1 MKTEDYL
8 GVVLVLL
15 AVNLLIALIV
25 FVVGLLSPKG
35 RRCDCILFAVLIAF
49 CPVVMPV
56 FLAVTRMI
64 ELPASRKEVDM
75 ADISF
80 NQQREEAA
88 ATSDYSTEMNYVA
101 LKDAMRLS
109 DIHDL
114 RRLLINVMKYNSRM
128 SLTSVAEAI
137 NSSDSET
144 SHFAASAIQDALS
157 EFRGTAQKFI
167 SDMEKYPEDVEINL
181 QALDYIYDGLMLK
194 IMTPIEYQAYVYT
207 ENNVAENLFQH
218 NIWFMTATHYLRLTE
233 LMISVPDYDL
243 ADHWV
248 NRAMEFRPRELD
260 TYKARLRLY
269 FARENRAAFFECL
282 EEFTRTDIKADQEML
297 ELIRLYREQ

>member
-1 MKTEDYL
+1 VRTEGYL
-8 GVVLVLL
+8 GLVLALL
-15 AVNLLIALIV
+15 AVNLLFALVIFFVGV
-25 FVVGLLSPKG
+25 FSRRG
-35 RRCDCILFAVLIAF
+35 RRCEYILFSVLTVF
-49 CPVVMPV
+49 CPVIMPV
-56 FLAVTRMI
+56 FLAITHLI

-80 NQQREEAA
+80 NQQREESAV
-88 ATSDYSTEMNYVA
+88 TSDYSTEMNYVA
-101 LKDAMRLS
+101 LQDAMRLS
-109 DIHDL
+109 SIHDL

-137 NSSDSET
+137 NSPDTET

-157 EFRGTAQKFI
+157 EFRGTAQRFI

-218 NIWFMTATHYLRLTE
+218 NIWFMTATHYLRMTE

-243 ADHWV
+243 ADRWV
-248 NRAMEFRPRELD
+248 RRAMEFRPQELD
-260 TYKARLRLY
+260 TYKARLRLH
-269 FARENRAAFFECL
+269 FARGDRAAFLKCM
-282 EEFTRTDIKADQEML
+282 EEFTNTDIKADQEML
-297 ELIRLYREQ
+297 EQIRLYRI

>member
-1 MKTEDYL
+1 MRTEDYL
-8 GVVLVLL
+8 GLVLLLL
-15 AVNLLIALIV
+15 AVNLLVALAI
-25 FVVGLLSPKG
+25 FVVGLFSPRG
-35 RRCDCILFAVLIAF
+35 ARGEYILFAVLTVF
-49 CPVVMPV
+49 CPVIMPV
-56 FLAVTRMI
+56 FLAVTRLI

-80 NQQREEAA
+80 NQQREESAV
-88 ATSDYSTEMNYVA
+88 TSDYSTEMNYVA
-101 LKDAMRLS
+101 LQDAMRLS
-109 DIHDL
+109 SIHDL

-137 NSSDSET
+137 NSPDTET

-157 EFRGTAQKFI
+157 EFRGTAQRFI

-218 NIWFMTATHYLRLTE
+218 NIWFMTATHYLRMTE
-233 LMISVPDYDL
+233 LMISIPDYDL
-243 ADHWV
+243 ADRWV
-248 NRAMEFRPRELD
+248 RRAMEYRPKELD
-260 TYKARLRLY
+260 TYKARLRLH
-269 FARENRAAFFECL
+269 FARGNRAAFLSCM
-282 EEFTRTDIKADQEML
+282 EEFKDTDIKADQEML
-297 ELIRLYREQ
+297 ELIRLYHI

>member
-1 MKTEDYL
+1 MDYRDHL
-8 GVVLVLL
+8 WIVLPLLFANLLVALVLF
-15 AVNLLIALIV
+15 VIGV
-25 FVVGLLSPKG
+25 FSPRGK
-35 RRCDCILFAVLIAF
+35 RCERILFSVLTLF
-49 CPVVMPV
+49 CPVIMPL
-56 FLAVTRMI
+56 FLAITRLI

-88 ATSDYSTEMNYVA
+88 ETSDYFTEMNYVA
-101 LKDAMRLS
+101 LQDAMRLS
-109 DIHDL
+109 SIHDL

-137 NSSDSET
+137 NSPDTET

-167 SDMEKYPEDVEINL
+167 ADMEKYPEDVEINL

-194 IMTPIEYQAYVYT
+194 IMTPMEHQAYVYT

-218 NIWFMTATHYLRLTE
+218 NIWFMTATHYLRMTE
-233 LMISVPDYDL
+233 LMITVPDLDM
-243 ADHWV
+243 ADRWV
-248 NRAMEFRPRELD
+248 RRAMEFRPEALD
-260 TYKARLRLY
+260 TYKARLRLH
-269 FARENRAAFFECL
+269 FAQGNRQLFFQCM
-282 EEFTRTDIKADQEML
+282 EEFKETNIKADQEML
-297 ELIRLYREQ
+297 ELIRLYNQ